1 MNRVLLKSAGF
12 YGKKGV
18 KAVLVEQGKIT
29 ALFTPTDP
37 MPGDCQVLDLG
48 NCWVYP
54 GFVDTHTHSFEGG
67 LYSGGVDLT
76 NAGDISE
83 ILEKINAGTEGLSK
97 GENLFVWRFDE
108 NRIKERRFPT
118 IAELDSVSS
127 EHNILLRR
135 IDGHSVLLN
144 SRARERVSGLF
155 SREEVLRGKDNDIAM
170 HWFHGSCSEE
180 TILRAYHKSAEIGLK
195 GGFAGLHTM
204 IGDADCSN
212 THYALIRDRLD
223 EFKVDYKLYPQS
235 FNIDSAL
242 ELGADRIGG
251 CILADGSIGSHTA
264 ALSQPYQGSD
274 SCGNLYHDDQF
285 WLRFVERAQF
295 HNLNVAVHCIGDKAI
310 RQINNAY
317 LNAKGQSGKCFR
329 HQLIHC
335 ELCPDDLIEEIAAS
349 GAAAVMQP
357 AFDRY
362 WGGED
367 DLYDNELGRS
377 RMLQMN
383 RFRSLASK
391 GIRLC
396 FGSDWYIT
404 ELDAIKG
411 IHSAVNHKNPA
422 ERIIVNEAIDAYT
435 INAAWLAG
443 TDELKGSIDK
453 GKYADFTVL
462 NRELREGFEIGD
474 IKVVKVI
481 KTGDIV
487 YDGDAVQT

>member
-1 MNRVLLKSAGF
+1 MNKILLKSGGF
-12 YGKKGV
+12 YGKKGIN
-18 KAVLVEQGKIT
+18 AVLVEHGKIT
-29 ALFTPTDP
+29 ALFDS
-37 MPGDCQVLDLG
+37 GDTLPQDCRVIDLG
-48 NCWVYP
+48 NSWVYP

-76 NAGDISE
+76 HAKSISE
-83 ILEKINAGTEGLSK
+83 VLELIKAGTESLAI

-108 NRIKERRFPT
+108 NRIIGHRFPT
-118 IAELDSVSS
+118 IAELDSIST

-135 IDGHSVLLN
+135 IDGHSVILN
-144 SRARERVSGLF
+144 SRARARISGL
-155 SREEVLRGKDNDIAM
+155 SSGEEVLRGKDNDIAM

-180 TILRAYHKSAEIGLK
+180 TIIKAYHKSAEIGLR
-195 GGFAGLHTM
+195 GGFSGLHTM
-204 IGDADCSN
+204 IGDADFSN

-223 EFKVDYKLYPQS
+223 KFMVNYCLYPQS
-235 FNIDSAL
+235 FSIDSAL

-264 ALSQPYQGSD
+264 ALSQPYHGSV
-274 SCGNLYHDDQF
+274 SSGILYHDDDF
-285 WLRFVERAQF
+285 WIQFVERAQA
-295 HNLNVAVHCIGDKAI
+295 HNLNVAVHCIGDRAI
-310 RQINNAY
+310 KQINDSY
-317 LNAKGQSGKCFR
+317 LKAKNPSGYSFR

-335 ELCPDDLIEEIAAS
+335 ELCTEELIREISDS

-362 WGGED
+362 WGGDD
-367 DLYDNELGRS
+367 DLYDRELGRS

-383 RFRSLASK
+383 RFRSLSDN

-422 ERIIVNEAIDAYT
+422 ERISISEAIDAYT

-443 TDELKGSIDK
+443 EDELRGSIDK

-462 NRELREGFEIGD
+462 NRELRDGFEIDD
-474 IKVVKVI
+474 IQVVKVI
-481 KTGDIV
+481 KMGDIV
-487 YDGDAVQT
+487 YDGDAV